1 MLRLMPSAEI
11 SFQGTEKTEMQSEGL
26 TYKDKEPGTG
36 ASGTYNS
43 AHPPAF
49 VSHQRPLGNVLDM
62 RVDAKAHSSAARAS
76 LRCQSITALPGH
88 SPGCTSAQ
96 PTSPGTP
103 QRQGYPFPV
112 KPHTLKTNG
121 TSCSTQTVK
130 LVFISTVYLFYN
142 KRNYGFFP
150 GTSRRSTLQR
160 MCCTVNIT
168 EEQSRRDACR
178 RK

>member
-76 LRCQSITALPGH
+76 LRCQGTHPGVHPH
-88 SPGCTSAQ
+88 SLRAQ
-96 PTSPGTP
+96 GP
-103 QRQGYPFPV
+103 
-112 KPHTLKTNG
+112 
-121 TSCSTQTVK
+121 
-130 LVFISTVYLFYN
+130 
-142 KRNYGFFP
+142 RNV
-150 GTSRRSTLQR
+150 RVIRSQ
-160 MCCTVNIT
+160 
-168 EEQSRRDACR
+168 
-178 RK
+178 